1 MVTDRY
7 QATIT
12 MSKEMRDDIDAHRHP
27 ATSRSEWVRKAIEAR
42 LAAEDQGEWDEIAA
56 EEETDDSNSQEV
68 EKPATP
74 DEQSYS

>member
-12 MSKEMRDDIDAHRHP
+12 MSEEMRDDIDAHRHP

-42 LAAEDQGEWDEIAA
+42 LRVEDCDEWEEYAPDGGER
-56 EEETDDSNSQEV
+56 EENNSTEV
-68 EKPATP
+68 SSRA
-74 DEQSYS
+74 DV